1 MTNRRLS
8 REWTVQF
15 LFQNDFNPG
24 ELEPALREFWAS
36 RPAGRKAR
44 DFAEELIR
52 GVLANLPK
60 LDSLIQSYTDH
71 WELKR
76 MNAVDRNVIRMAL
89 YEMLFRPDIPPV
101 VSVNE
106 AVDLS
111 KIFSSLESGKFVNGV
126 LDRALKDLGRPMRQP
141 AGPREPGQE

>member
-24 ELEPALREFWAS
+24 ELEAALCEFWQS
-36 RPAGRKAR
+36 RPADRKAR

-89 YEMLFRPDIPPV
+89 FEMLFRPDIPPV

-111 KIFSSLESGKFVNGV
+111 KIFSSIESGKFVNGV
-126 LDRALKDLGRPMRQP
+126 LDRALKDLARPMRQP
-141 AGPREPGQE
+141 AGSAKPG